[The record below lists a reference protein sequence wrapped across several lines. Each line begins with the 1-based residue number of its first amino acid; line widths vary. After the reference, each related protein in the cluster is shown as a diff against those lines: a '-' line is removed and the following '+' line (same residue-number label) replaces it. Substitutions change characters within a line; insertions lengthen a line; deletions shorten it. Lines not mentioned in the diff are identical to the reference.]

1 MSKMG
6 ELVFD
11 IQEAISEGYLSFR
24 EIAYRFEVPYDW
36 VVTIAE
42 EMSEEETE

>member
-6 ELVFD
+6 ELVYD
-11 IQEAISEGYLSFR
+11 IQMALKEGNLSFR

-42 EMSEEETE
+42 EMAEPS

>member
-6 ELVFD
+6 ELVLD
-11 IQEAISEGYLSFR
+11 IQMALEEGNLSFR

-42 EMSEEETE
+42 EMSEPS

>member
-1 MSKMG
+1 MG
-6 ELVFD
+6 ELILD
-11 IQEAISEGYLSFR
+11 IQTALEEGNLSFR

-42 EMSEEETE
+42 EMAEEEAE